1 MPKIKGHAITITGVC
16 PFCGEEWSIAV
27 SAVDFATWQEGELI
41 QNAFPYLSAG
51 ERNFLSQGYAQTAKR
66 RFLDNIKISFAVVFI
81 GDME

>member
-1 MPKIKGHAITITGVC
+1 MSKIKDHAITITGVC

-51 ERNFLSQGYAQTAKR
+51 ERELLISGICTDCQK
-66 RFLDNIKISFAVVFI
+66 KIF
-81 GDME
+81 G